1 VTTRHTRTAA
11 ALLLV
16 SAALLTAAV
25 AVAAP
30 KPRKRKNAG
39 PERPPGDTTA
49 VIAVVGGQAVT
60 RGMVESRLAE
70 IPEQFRANYQTPQG
84 RQQLIDRLIEE
95 RVWLL
100 TAEQAGVGDRP
111 DVQDQLDR
119 QRRDLLVRTYLNE
132 AIASAPAVTDSAAR
146 AYYDAH
152 LDDYRTPA
160 SVGIQHILL
169 KDEKTAQRVKRLATG
184 GEDWGKLVERWSAD
198 SLTRSTG
205 GALGT
210 VTMQGNFAAIGA
222 QPALAESAYA
232 LGEGKIGGPYKTDKG
247 WHVIK
252 VNTVAADG
260 VRSYDQMKTL
270 IERQLGGEQQRDYYQ
285 QLLQDARKKLD
296 VSEDTA
302 AIRRFVTMKKPP
314 RELFEDAQKI
324 GPADQRIAAY
334 RRVVD
339 EYPDAEVS
347 PQALFMV
354 GFIESEE
361 LKQYEKA
368 EAVFRELIQRYP
380 KSELTESARWM
391 LEHMRS
397 DEAPPFAE
405 PGSDAAGGG
414 SKSP

>member
-1 VTTRHTRTAA
+1 M
-11 ALLLV
+11 
-16 SAALLTAAV
+16 AAV
-25 AVAAP
+25 LVGVMLLAAGAAVAAP
-30 KPRKRKNAG
+30 KKKSKRGAG

-49 VIAVVGGQAVT
+49 VIAVVGGHAVT

-70 IPEQFRANYQTPQG
+70 IPEQFRGNYQTPQG

-95 RVWLL
+95 RIWVL
-100 TAEQAGVGDRP
+100 TAEAAGLEKRD
-111 DVQDQLDR
+111 DVKEQLER

-132 AIASAPAVTDSAAR
+132 EIAKAPAVTDSAAQ

-169 KDEKTAQRVKRLATG
+169 KDEKTAQRVKRLADG

-210 VTMQGNFAAIGA
+210 VTLQGNFAAIGP

-232 LGEGKIGGPYKTDKG
+232 LGEGRIGGPFKTDRG

-252 VNTVAADG
+252 VNSVTHDG
-260 VRSYDQMKTL
+260 TRPFDQMKTL

-285 QLLQDARKKLD
+285 QLLQKARTKLG
-296 VSEDTA
+296 VSEDSA
-302 AIRRFVTMKKPP
+302 AIREFVSMKKPP

-324 GPADQRIAAY
+324 GPADQRIVAY

-339 EYPDAEVS
+339 EYPDADVS

-354 GFIESEE
+354 GFIQSEE
-361 LKQYEKA
+361 LKQYDKA
-368 EAVFRELIQRYP
+368 ESVFRELLVRYP
-380 KSELTESARWM
+380 KSELAESARWM
-391 LEHMRS
+391 LDHMRS
-397 DEAPPFAE
+397 DEAPPFTE
-405 PGSDAAGGG
+405 PGKDAAEGGTQ
-414 SKSP
+414 SP